1 MAKKNKS
8 NIKNKIIKKMTK
20 ILFMVKKNKNYSFKE
35 KIINLNDVN
44 NFLLKL
50 M

>member
-35 KIINLNDVN
+35 KIINFNDVN